1 VSLKKKKTIGKNS
14 RPSSATVG
22 RVRAKEKREHE
33 NTREREGA
41 RELEKREDI
50 LVTGQAEKKKTENCS
65 KKKKRCNEEM
75 HYPQRLIQGRKK
87 SEKKKLTALKQK
99 KIECP
104 AATYV
109 GRSSFGVECAPF
121 YLCDHHGARCSRIL
135 HPVFK

>member
-65 KKKKRCNEEM
+65 NKKKRCNEEM

-87 SEKKKLTALKQK
+87 SEKKKTHGTEA
-99 KIECP
+99 EENRMSSS
-104 AATYV
+104 YV
-109 GRSSFGVECAPF
+109 CRQIFFWC
-121 YLCDHHGARCSRIL
+121 
-135 HPVFK
+135 